1 MMKIKNRAV
10 TALLGLTVA
19 LLLAAAMFVPSFADG
34 AVAKIG
40 DTEYPTLDA
49 AIEAVPEGATEATV
63 ITLLGDA
70 QITGNTVADKAHYY
84 LIKNKKI
91 KIEGEGRT
99 VTVKNVSKETYT
111 ADGSNSGSS
120 WINVENT
127 ELTLENV
134 TFQSETPDSTLNGGN
149 RAPYGMLRLNN
160 NVKLTLN
167 SGATLKGIA
176 RNGGALFIEGDN
188 ITVTM
193 NDGAV
198 ITDSISNNYAPV
210 TMFSGGNMQFIM
222 NGGVIENGTGN
233 SKDGG
238 AVSVMAGTF
247 TMNGGEIKGALG
259 TNKELGAV
267 YVSGT
272 NGDAKFIMNG
282 GSITENKCSGIYAV
296 KNAEKYAVSLE
307 LGTDGTITGNL
318 ANRTDIGTGNN
329 SFSVYAGDGVTV
341 TGEPANSIKATDL
354 ISGATVWTDDK
365 YTVASFGNDAFIALY
380 TDLTAAT
387 RNGDGNTFA
396 KANKLCLIK
405 DTAINEKNTIEGDYF
420 RNNLRLTIDGKG
432 HKLSLTN
439 QRMYVRFPMTL
450 ENITVEK
457 TASGTLGNGSVFE
470 MQGSSVVAS
479 SLTLNNVSIVTKESM
494 KKDIA
499 IKLSSE
505 YCTLNFNSGKIEG
518 FGTAVDSRSGLTIV
532 NIGSD
537 SETDAAIINDNTTGI
552 SFVNGTANIKKGA
565 KISGNGSYGISA
577 SSGELNLTGAEISGN
592 GLEAAGAGIY
602 ANGAA
607 VTITGGTVKGNNHGL
622 RVSGGTVNV
631 SGTTVTGNNIGLNIT
646 DGTLD
651 LSDVKVSE
659 NNIGLNIDGI
669 DGKVYIGG
677 STSITNNINKKDGN
691 RNRNI
696 FYVTKGKVT
705 FKKDFTGTAGVHGFP
720 GSALNETAPGT
731 FSTQGVLLGYAE
743 SGATLANAG
752 QVFSDNDSSLFAF
765 VNDNNMLEWTKAP
778 SLNIKTDKGK
788 YVKGEA
794 TYGVIRALT
803 TSTNDAET
811 PLEYYGTAFVIS
823 EGDQITTANKCDL
836 TGNATFGKDKGFIVD
851 MVEEGSSVTLIDS
864 RPYTYIPV
872 SYYKIKGIDAVQ
884 YVYGAPVTFNKATE
898 KTVEYT
904 D

>member
-1 MMKIKNRAV
+1 MKIKNRAV

-70 QITGNTVADKAHYY
+70 QITGNTVANKAHCY

-120 WINVENT
+120 WIKVENT

-149 RAPYGMLRLNN
+149 RAPYGMLHLNN
-160 NVKLTLN
+160 NAKLTLN

-176 RNGGALFIEGDN
+176 RNGGALFIEGGN

-198 ITDSISNNYAPV
+198 ITDSISNFYAPV

-222 NGGVIENGTGN
+222 NGGVIKNGTGN

-259 TNKELGAV
+259 KNKELGAV
-267 YVSGT
+267 YVSGI
-272 NGDAKFIMNG
+272 NGNAKFIMNG
-282 GSITENKCSGIYAV
+282 GSITGNKCNGIYVA
-296 KNAEKYAVSLE
+296 KSDKLFKGTLE
-307 LGTDGTITGNL
+307 FGAGASVTGNL
-318 ANRTDIGTGNN
+318 DNRTDIGTGNS
-329 SFSVYAGDGVTV
+329 SFNVYAEDGVTV

-354 ISGATVWTDDK
+354 IDGATVWTDDK

-387 RNGDGNTFA
+387 SNGGGKTFA
-396 KANKLCLIK
+396 TANKLCLIK

-432 HKLSLTN
+432 HKLSLTD

-457 TASGTLGNGSVFE
+457 TAGGTLGNGSVFE
-470 MQGSSVVAS
+470 MQGSSGVAS

-499 IKLSSE
+499 IKLSSD

-518 FGTAVDSRSGLTIV
+518 FGTAVDSRSGSAIV

-552 SFVNGTANIKKGA
+552 SFANGTANIKKGA

-577 SSGELNLTGAEISGN
+577 SSGTLNLTGAEISGN

-659 NNIGLNIDGI
+659 NNIGINIDGTA
-669 DGKVYIGG
+669 GSVNIGG
-677 STSITNNINKKDGN
+677 STGITNNINKNDGN
-691 RNRNI
+691 KKRNI
-696 FYVTKGKVT
+696 FYATKGKVT
-705 FKKDFTGTAGVHGFP
+705 FKSGFIGTAGVHGYP

-864 RPYTYIPV
+864 TTYTYIPV

>member
-1 MMKIKNRAV
+1 MKIGNKMVKVLAV
-10 TALLGLTVA
+10 LSFALLCVFA
-19 LLLAAAMFVPSFADG
+19 LLVPSFAEG
-34 AVAKIG
+34 EVAKIG
-40 DTEYPTLDA
+40 DVTYQTLDA
-49 AIEAVPEGATEATV
+49 AIEAVLEGATEATV

-70 QITGNTVADKAHYY
+70 QITGNTVANEAHYY

-120 WINVENT
+120 WIKVENT

-134 TFQSETPDSTLNGGN
+134 TFQSETPDSTLGGGN
-149 RAPYGMLRLNN
+149 RAPYGMLHLNN
-160 NVKLTLN
+160 NAKLTLN

-176 RNGGALFIEGDN
+176 RNGGALFIEGGN

-198 ITDSISNNYAPV
+198 ITDSISNFYAPV

-222 NGGVIENGTGN
+222 NGGVIKNGTGN

-259 TNKELGAV
+259 KNKELGAV
-267 YVSGT
+267 YVSGI
-272 NGDAKFIMNG
+272 NGNAKFIMNG
-282 GSITENKCSGIYAV
+282 GSITGNKCNGIYVA
-296 KNAEKYAVSLE
+296 KSDKLFKGTLE
-307 LGTDGTITGNL
+307 FGAGASVTGNL
-318 ANRTDIGTGNN
+318 DNRTDIGTGNS
-329 SFSVYAGDGVTV
+329 SFNVYAEDGVTV

-354 ISGATVWTDDK
+354 IDGATVWTDDK

-387 RNGDGNTFA
+387 SNGGGKTFA
-396 KANKLCLIK
+396 TANKLCLIK

-432 HKLSLTN
+432 HKLSLTD

-457 TASGTLGNGSVFE
+457 TAGGTLGNGSVFE
-470 MQGSSVVAS
+470 MQGSSGVAS

-499 IKLSSE
+499 IKLSPD

-518 FGTAVDSRSGLTIV
+518 FGTAVDSRSGSAIV

-552 SFVNGTANIKKGA
+552 SFANGTANIKKGA

-659 NNIGLNIDGI
+659 NNIGINIDGTA
-669 DGKVYIGG
+669 GSVNIGG
-677 STSITNNINKKDGN
+677 STGITNNINKNDGN
-691 RNRNI
+691 KKRNI
-696 FYVTKGKVT
+696 FYATKGKVT
-705 FKKDFTGTAGVHGFP
+705 FKSGFIGTAGVHGYP

-864 RPYTYIPV
+864 TTYTYIPV

>member
-1 MMKIKNRAV
+1 MKIGNKMVKVLAV
-10 TALLGLTVA
+10 LSFALLCVFA
-19 LLLAAAMFVPSFADG
+19 LLVPSFAEG
-34 AVAKIG
+34 EVAKIG
-40 DTEYPTLDA
+40 DVTYQTLDA
-49 AIEAVPEGATEATV
+49 AIEAVLEGATEATV

-70 QITGNTVADKAHYY
+70 QITGNTVANEAHCY

-120 WINVENT
+120 WIKVENT

-149 RAPYGMLRLNN
+149 RAPYGMLHLNN
-160 NVKLTLN
+160 NAKLTLN

-176 RNGGALFIEGDN
+176 RNGGALFIEGGN

-198 ITDSISNNYAPV
+198 ITDSISNFYAPV
-210 TMFSGGNMQFIM
+210 TMFGGGNMQFIM
-222 NGGVIENGTGN
+222 NGGVIKNGTGN
-233 SKDGG
+233 SKGGG

-259 TNKELGAV
+259 KNKELGAV
-267 YVSGT
+267 YVSGI
-272 NGDAKFIMNG
+272 NGNAKFIMNG
-282 GSITENKCSGIYAV
+282 GSITGNKCNGIYVA
-296 KNAEKYAVSLE
+296 KSDKLFKGTLE
-307 LGTDGTITGNL
+307 FGAGASVTGNL
-318 ANRTDIGTGNN
+318 DNRTDIGTGNS
-329 SFSVYAGDGVTV
+329 SFNVYAEDGVTV

-354 ISGATVWTDDK
+354 IDGATVWTDDK

-387 RNGDGNTFA
+387 SNGGGKTFA
-396 KANKLCLIK
+396 TANKLCLIK

-432 HKLSLTN
+432 HKLSLTD

-457 TASGTLGNGSVFE
+457 TAGGTLGNGSVFE
-470 MQGSSVVAS
+470 MQGSSGVAS

-499 IKLSSE
+499 IKLSSD

-518 FGTAVDSRSGLTIV
+518 FGTAVDSRSGSAIV

-552 SFVNGTANIKKGA
+552 SFANGTANIKKGA

-659 NNIGLNIDGI
+659 NNIGINIDGTA
-669 DGKVYIGG
+669 GKVYIGG
-677 STSITNNINKKDGN
+677 STGITNNINKNDGN
-691 RNRNI
+691 KKRNI
-696 FYVTKGKVT
+696 FYATKGKVT
-705 FKKDFTGTAGVHGFP
+705 FKSGFIGTAGVHGYP

-778 SLNIKTDKGK
+778 SLNIKTGKGK

-864 RPYTYIPV
+864 TTYTYIPV